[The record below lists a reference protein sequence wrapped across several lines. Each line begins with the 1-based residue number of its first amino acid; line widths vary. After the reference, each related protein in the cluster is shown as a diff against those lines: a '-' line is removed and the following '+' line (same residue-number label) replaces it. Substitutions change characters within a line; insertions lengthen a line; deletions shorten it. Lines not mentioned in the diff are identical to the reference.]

1 LINVAAALVFAGFTL
16 LVLLCWR
23 QRRMVHLLAAYV
35 LFVTL
40 GVALTQLDLWPFSA
54 WPLIALYHPPTV
66 THTRMTVVDEAG
78 MEHPIDA
85 RAWGS
90 LSMLEIAS
98 WLGGPFE
105 KLSSTEKA
113 TACGWLLD
121 TLERARERVSARGS
135 FGREGRPLG
144 PFTAPYFIVAPHWW
158 DNGGLPRRRLVAFRV
173 YRDTWDIELR
183 ARDANA
189 VNRELVYEYRAPA
202 TLGTGHWAPGTG
214 HRAPGT
220 PRSGGQS

>member
-23 QRRMVHLLAAYV
+23 QRRMVHLLTAYV
-35 LFVTL
+35 VIVTL
-40 GVALTQLDLWPFSA
+40 GVAVTQFDLWPFSA

-78 MEHPIDA
+78 AEHPIDA

-98 WLGGPFE
+98 WLSGPFE
-105 KLSSTEKA
+105 RLSSAEKDV
-113 TACGWLLD
+113 ACASLLE
-121 TLERARERVSARGS
+121 TLESARERASARGS
-135 FGREGRPLG
+135 LGREGRPLG
-144 PFTAPYFIVAPHWW
+144 PFTAPYFIVAPRWW
-158 DNGGLPRRRLVAFRV
+158 DDGGLPQKRLVAFRV

-183 ARDANA
+183 ARDPNA
-189 VNRELVYEYRAPA
+189 VNRELIFEYRAPA
-202 TLGTGHWAPGTG
+202 KPRPLGTGNWELA
-214 HRAPGT
+214 T
-220 PRSGGQS
+220 PPPGGQS